1 MTENRD
7 KLHQPYIAPTD
18 ASAINTGYAA
28 LRQGDIHDDD
38 AAAIDQAFEAMPTPP
53 IDYGKLLHPVE
64 KEITPCTRII
74 TRYHTLTSPDGGTT
88 PAPPVQVL
96 PRDPNR
102 IRLFILAVTT
112 VNWQFGSD
120 LSDVYGAPVMS
131 GNNSTT
137 GYDLSGH
144 TGALWVWTASPTI
157 AAVFKVWAVTK

>member
-1 MTENRD
+1 VNNRD
-7 KLHQPYIAPTD
+7 KLHPAYIDPTIAD
-18 ASAINTGYAA
+18 ASSVTSPP

-38 AAAIDQAFEAMPTPP
+38 NTAVEAYFEAMPTPP
-53 IDYGKLLHPVE
+53 VDYGKLLHPVE